1 MKTAI
6 AIRHV
11 HFEDL
16 GSLEPAL
23 ESAGYEI
30 RYADCCVNDIAA
42 LDPVAPDLVVVLGG
56 PIGAYQENLYP
67 TVKDELEL
75 LEKRLGANRPTI
87 GICLGAAVAIR
98 MTIKIAV
105 GVAANNVSGS
115 PAKRDK
121 SAHNF
126 RAGS

>member
-23 ESAGYEI
+23 ERAGYRI
-30 RYADCCVNDIAA
+30 RYADYGVDDIAA

-56 PIGAYQENLYP
+56 PIGAYEDDLYP
-67 TVKDELEL
+67 NLKHELNL
-75 LEKRLGANRPTI
+75 LEMRLGANRPTI
-87 GICLGAAVAIR
+87 GICLGAQLMA
-98 MTIKIAV
+98 
-105 GVAANNVSGS
+105 
-115 PAKRDK
+115 
-121 SAHNF
+121 
-126 RAGS
+126 RALGARVYPT